1 MVSWPMILK
10 EKYSFNRMS
19 SLEKRA
25 LLGDRGGRTSR
36 SFRQQCLGH
45 CGIVCGA
52 NALLANAVNL
62 GDCSSVM
69 LDNAVEFVNRVIDCA
84 RQAML
89 DFLSSDRL
97 NIHSVAVCQFDI

>member
-1 MVSWPMILK
+1 
-10 EKYSFNRMS
+10 
-19 SLEKRA
+19 
-25 LLGDRGGRTSR
+25 
-36 SFRQQCLGH
+36 
-45 CGIVCGA
+45 
-52 NALLANAVNL
+52 LLANAVNL

-97 NIHSVAVCQFDI
+97 NIHSVAVYPFDI